1 MAVGFWRSGERAGA
15 GYPTSYDSA
24 VNKAILLDRDGT
36 LIRDHP
42 YLADPE
48 LVELERGALAAL
60 QRLQRAGY
68 LLVLAT
74 NQSGIGRGLY
84 GEREFEAVQARLDG
98 LLAAGGVALARVYH
112 CPHHPTEAHGA
123 LRVSCACRK
132 PAPGMLERAV
142 RELDLERER
151 CVMVGDSLSDVGAG
165 RAAGMA
171 TVLVRTGQ
179 GAELAERPWP
189 AAGGPDYV
197 ADDLLDATLNF
208 VLAREREA

>member
-1 MAVGFWRSGERAGA
+1 
-15 GYPTSYDSA
+15 
-24 VNKAILLDRDGT
+24 VNKAVLLDRDGT

-42 YLADPE
+42 YLADPG

-60 QRLQRAGY
+60 QRLRQAGY
-68 LLVLAT
+68 LLVVAT

-84 GEREFEAVQARLDG
+84 GEREFAAVQARVAE
-98 LLAAGGVALARVYH
+98 LLAAGGVALAGVYH
-112 CPHHPTEAHGA
+112 CPHHPTDARGA
-123 LRVSCACRK
+123 LRVRCDCRK

-142 RELDLERER
+142 RELGLARER

-179 GAELAERPWP
+179 GARLAAHPWP

-197 ADDLLDATLNF
+197 ADDLLDAALNF
-208 VLAREREA
+208 VLARERRGAG

>member
-1 MAVGFWRSGERAGA
+1 M
-15 GYPTSYDSA
+15 
-24 VNKAILLDRDGT
+24 NKAILLDRDGT

-48 LVELERGALAAL
+48 LVELEHGALAAL
-60 QRLQRAGY
+60 QRLHQAGY

-84 GEREFEAVQARLDG
+84 GEREFAAVQARLTE
-98 LLAAGGVALARVYH
+98 LPAAGGVTLARVYH

-142 RELDLERER
+142 RELDLARER

-179 GAELAERPWP
+179 GAELADRPWP
-189 AAGGPDYV
+189 AASGPDYV
-197 ADDLLDATLNF
+197 ADDLLDAALNF
-208 VLAREREA
+208 VLARERQA